1 VTLRAALTADLPLK
15 LTSLVLSVFLW
26 FLAAGE
32 EPVSTLAIVDLSV
45 RAPAGRAIL
54 HPPGPV
60 RALVVGPRRELLK
73 LAASP
78 PRLSRVLPDTLG
90 DEVRVDLSPGEVE
103 LPRGVNAHVQDIQPR
118 ALTIDLDATSQ
129 RVVSVHPVVRMR
141 DEAGFTAGR
150 ITVVPGR
157 VRVFGPDARIRRL
170 DSVRTEPLE
179 VDGAEGPVEQS
190 LALDTAGLG
199 PAVRILPG
207 SVTVRVDVE
216 PVRERVFTGVP
227 VRLASA
233 GAGTLAPA
241 LDSVTVRVRGRA
253 ARLEALDP
261 DSVVVLA
268 EWRGRSAPGRVALRV
283 ILPSG
288 VSGQAEPDSVD
299 LVPRRPRG

>member
-1 VTLRAALTADLPLK
+1 MTLRAALTADLPLK

-32 EPVSTLAIVDLSV
+32 EPVSTLATVDLSV
-45 RAPAGRAIL
+45 RAPAGRTIL
-54 HPPGPV
+54 HPPAPV

-78 PRLSRVLPDTLG
+78 PRVSRVLPDSAG

-103 LPRGVNAHVQDIQPR
+103 LPRGVNVHVQDLEPHS
-118 ALTIDLDATSQ
+118 LTIDLDATSQ
-129 RVVSVHPVVRMR
+129 RLVSVHPVVRMR

-150 ITVVPGR
+150 ITIVPGT

-179 VDGAEGPVEQS
+179 VDGAEGPIEQS
-190 LALDTAGLG
+190 LALDTTGLG
-199 PAVRILPG
+199 PAIRILPG
-207 SVTVRVDVE
+207 RVTVRVDVE
-216 PVRERVFTGVP
+216 PLRERVFTGVP

-233 GAGTLAPA
+233 GAGALAPA
-241 LDSVTVRVRGRA
+241 LDTVTVRVRGRA

-268 EWRGRSAPGRVALRV
+268 EWRGRRAPGRVALRV
-283 ILPSG
+283 ILPPG

-299 LVPRRPRG
+299 LAPRRPRA

>member
-1 VTLRAALTADLPLK
+1 VTLRAALAADLPLK

-32 EPVSTLAIVDLSV
+32 EPVSTLATVDLSV
-45 RAPAGRAIL
+45 RAPVGRAIL
-54 HPPGPV
+54 HPPAPV

-78 PRLSRVLPDTLG
+78 PRVSRALPDTVG
-90 DEVRVDLSPGEVE
+90 DEVRLDLSPGDVE
-103 LPRGVNAHVQDIQPR
+103 LPRGINARVQDIQPR
-118 ALTIDLDATSQ
+118 SLTIDLDATSQ
-129 RVVSVHPVVRMR
+129 RVVPVHPVVRMR
-141 DEAGFTAGR
+141 DEAGFTTGR
-150 ITVVPGR
+150 VTVVPGR

-190 LALDTAGLG
+190 LALDTTGLG
-199 PAVRILPG
+199 PAVTILPAR
-207 SVTVRVDVE
+207 VTVTVDVE
-216 PVRERVFTGVP
+216 PMRERMFTGVP

-261 DSVVVLA
+261 DSIVVLA
-268 EWRGRSAPGRVALRV
+268 EWQGPTAPARVGLRV
-283 ILPSG
+283 VLPPG
-288 VSGQAEPDSVD
+288 VSGRAQPDSVD